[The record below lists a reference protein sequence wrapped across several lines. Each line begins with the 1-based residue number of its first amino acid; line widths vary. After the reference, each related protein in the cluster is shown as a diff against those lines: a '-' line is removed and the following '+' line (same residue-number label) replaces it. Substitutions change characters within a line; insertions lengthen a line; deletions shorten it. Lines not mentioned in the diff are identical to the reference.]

1 MAKKKNI
8 VKKVEK
14 TKQKIQDTIV
24 FMTAYDIH
32 KFKHHFPRFWQHSK
46 GKELLKQY
54 HISGISYKTMYVSPD
69 AKCNYS
75 VEYDSL
81 KQVSAFHFDESIVE
95 TNKKYPQFTEEMMT
109 TLSLH
114 HSANALFDSSQI
126 NVSM

>member
-14 TKQKIQDTIV
+14 AKQEIQDTVV

-32 KFKHHFPRFWQHSK
+32 GFKQHLPRFWQRSK
-46 GKELLKQY
+46 AKELLKQY
-54 HISGISYKTMYVSPD
+54 HISGISYKSMYVSPD

-81 KQVSAFHFDESIVE
+81 KQVSAFHFEENIVE
-95 TNKKYPQFTEEMMT
+95 TNKKYPQFLED
-109 TLSLH
+109 TLLMRH
-114 HSANALFDSSQI
+114 
-126 NVSM
+126 